1 MKKTIKDVQENF
13 EKNFELVKLE
23 KENKGLHETIDKLL
37 KEIDKLRA
45 LHVPAQ
51 SKVIKLNATPEE
63 EILDQQINFLQQASR
78 IRMLEVNEAKMLD
91 LYIKNKRL
99 IQEKSTL
106 NAEFSSLPDDISDEK
121 LLQLVESGKYE
132 QENESSI
139 GCGEDSLE

>member
-1 MKKTIKDVQENF
+1 MKKSISQVQDSF
-13 EKNFELVKLE
+13 EKNFELLKLE
-23 KENKGLHETIDKLL
+23 RENQGLHETIDKLT
-37 KEIDKLRA
+37 KEIDRLRE
-45 LHVPAQ
+45 LHLQPQ
-51 SKVIKLNATPEE
+51 SKLIKLNITPEE
-63 EILDQQINFLQQASR
+63 EILEQQINFLQQASR
-78 IRMLEVNEAKMLD
+78 VRMLEVNEAKMLD

-139 GCGEDSLE
+139 GSGEDSLD